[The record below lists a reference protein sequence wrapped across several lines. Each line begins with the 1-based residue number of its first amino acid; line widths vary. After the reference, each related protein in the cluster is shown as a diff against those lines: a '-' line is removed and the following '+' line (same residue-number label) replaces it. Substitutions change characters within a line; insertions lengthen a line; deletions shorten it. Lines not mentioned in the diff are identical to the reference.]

1 MPVSSRCDR
10 RTSTAL
16 TNFFEHIASVGRA
29 RFLACALACALALSG
44 AAWTVP
50 AFADVR
56 KADVVYGQTVDARG
70 LAVAQCPSIDAE
82 YAMVMGADGT
92 VYFERNAQ
100 SPTQI
105 ASITKI
111 MTGVVALDAVEDGL
125 L

>member
-1 MPVSSRCDR
+1 M
-10 RTSTAL
+10 
-16 TNFFEHIASVGRA
+16 TNFFELIASGGRA
-29 RFLACALACALALSG
+29 RLLAGALACALALSG

-82 YAMVMGADGT
+82 FAMVMGADGT

-111 MTGVVALDAVEDGL
+111 MTCL
-125 L
+125 LYTSPSPRD